1 MDLRTGRILPSFRK
15 AVYDEI
21 IDNVSS
27 NTSHYYAFAAVTDKT
42 STGAEN
48 TADNDYVNQFTS
60 TWKILFGKK
69 LTANNFIPVIKKK
82 TWAKNTIYD
91 LYDNFDET
99 LHSNSTFYVISPP
112 AITGAPYHVY
122 KCIDNANGAPSTVK
136 PSIVQQETFQTPD
149 KYKWRYI
156 TSISYKDFQNYSTT
170 NYAPIFANSAVTTS
184 AAENSGVETVLISN
198 SGVFLTYHDG
208 VIKST
213 PSVNLLQISDDA
225 YNANNFYTKSSI
237 YVYTEGTATANV
249 YDISE
254 YRSNTSGKWI
264 SLSQNANLTNIIP
277 GLTKYKISP
286 KVIFN
291 TDGTSNPVAYSVV
304 NVSTNTIHAI
314 VVLDKGTDIS
324 WANVELQCNAAY
336 KSNIS
341 LQAVVPPPG
350 GHGANP
356 AVELDMQGVSINF
369 SFANNENTTI
379 PTQNIVYDTV
389 GILKNPYFANN
400 SNTLRIKTTDRFWS
414 NTMSQLTKGTV
425 SLTFSVGERV
435 TGNTSGAI
443 GEVVFANSS
452 QVYITGDKYFVNEEY
467 IVAANG
473 VSTRYNITAQPQI
486 YTKDIVPLYVQYIN
500 TIERPI
506 ENTQTESF
514 NLLLQ
519 F

>member
-1 MDLRTGRILPSFRK
+1 M
-15 AVYDEI
+15 
-21 IDNVSS
+21 
-27 NTSHYYAFAAVTDKT
+27 
-42 STGAEN
+42 
-48 TADNDYVNQFTS
+48 
-60 TWKILFGKK
+60 
-69 LTANNFIPVIKKK
+69 
-82 TWAKNTIYD
+82 
-91 LYDNFDET
+91 
-99 LHSNSTFYVISPP
+99 
-112 AITGAPYHVY
+112 
-122 KCIDNANGAPSTVK
+122 
-136 PSIVQQETFQTPD
+136 
-149 KYKWRYI
+149 
-156 TSISYKDFQNYSTT
+156 
-170 NYAPIFANSAVTTS
+170 
-184 AAENSGVETVLISN
+184 
-198 SGVFLTYHDG
+198 
-208 VIKST
+208 
-213 PSVNLLQISDDA
+213 
-225 YNANNFYTKSSI
+225 
-237 YVYTEGTATANV
+237 
-249 YDISE
+249 
-254 YRSNTSGKWI
+254 
-264 SLSQNANLTNIIP
+264 
-277 GLTKYKISP
+277 
-286 KVIFN
+286 
-291 TDGTSNPVAYSVV
+291 
-304 NVSTNTIHAI
+304 
-314 VVLDKGTDIS
+314 VLDKGTDIS

-452 QVYITGDKYFVNEEY
+452 QVYITGDKYFINEEY